1 VIARALAVGIIC
13 APFISAA
20 LLGLH
25 RAGHALHTR
34 LTRRRPA
41 VTFRYRDSNG
51 QQLEVTPAIHLHD
64 GQPAVEFFIPLTAT
78 NPTQAG
84 RVYIPLDRLEELVAG
99 LRDTGRQAAGGA
111 S

>member
-13 APFISAA
+13 APFISAL

-25 RAGHALHTR
+25 RAGRALHTR

-41 VTFRYRDSNG
+41 VTFHYTDPDGDEFTVAAGTRKDG
-51 QQLEVTPAIHLHD
+51 TPVVYLHAEK
-64 GQPAVEFFIPLTAT
+64 PVH
-78 NPTQAG
+78 
-84 RVYIPLDRLEELVAG
+84 IPLDRLEEIVAG

-111 S
+111 P

>member
-1 VIARALAVGIIC
+1 VTGRSLGVALILW
-13 APFISAA
+13 PFASAL

-25 RAGHALHTR
+25 RAGRALRNR
-34 LTRRRPA
+34 LARRRPA
-41 VTFRYRDSNG
+41 VTFHYRDSNG

-64 GQPAVEFFIPLTAT
+64 GQPAVEFFIPLAAT

-84 RVYIPLDRLEELVAG
+84 RVHIPLDRLEELVAG

-111 S
+111 P